1 GVTRPSSAPTWAGAL
16 AGIVAAGCGIA
27 VGELVAGVDARLRGP
42 IAAVGDRV
50 IDTVPAPVKTWAI
63 DTFGTND
70 KAVLLTGVTVLLAV
84 FAVVVGVIA
93 LRRSLRA
100 GLVGVGLFAGIGV
113 LASLGRGGTGWAR
126 PVPPIVAGLV
136 AGWVLV
142 LLTRRAAQTWP
153 APTTD
158 AASPDP
164 EHVDAPQPMAA
175 GPPTPAARPTGAEQP
190 TTEPMTVP
198 AAGTDRRRFLRLTA
212 G

>member
-1 GVTRPSSAPTWAGAL
+1 MTRPSSAPTWAGAL

-113 LASLGRGGTGWAR
+113 LGAPGVLAVMFLAVLGYASFHERLAIVALLSLPLFVFEFYFALDVSLLAKAGTLVGTG
-126 PVPPIVAGLV
+126 
-136 AGWVLV
+136 LV
-142 LLTRRAAQTWP
+142 LL
-153 APTTD
+153 
-158 AASPDP
+158 
-164 EHVDAPQPMAA
+164 
-175 GPPTPAARPTGAEQP
+175 AARFV
-190 TTEPMTVP
+190 MRRVRVP
-198 AAGTDRRRFLRLTA
+198 NGGDA
-212 G
+212 